1 MGRGLKIKRIIPILS
16 TFLLVIILSASCM
29 QDDDDHLTT
38 MTETGVT
45 LEWDANTAPDLAG
58 YRVYY
63 KTGSSGEPYNGTG
76 ATEGDSPVDIG
87 NVTTYMLHGLAEDVT
102 YFFVVTAYDT
112 EGLESDYS
120 NEETIN

>member
-112 EGLESDYS
+112 EGIESDYS